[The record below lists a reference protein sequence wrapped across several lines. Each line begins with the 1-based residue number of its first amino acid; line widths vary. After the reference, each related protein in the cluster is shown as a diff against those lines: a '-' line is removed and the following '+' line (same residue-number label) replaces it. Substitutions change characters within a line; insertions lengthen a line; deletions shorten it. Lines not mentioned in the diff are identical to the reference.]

1 MLALSWPFWAG
12 LACAETK
19 LPPLPKIGI
28 EGEDNRTVAD
38 SKVWPWIA
46 VGRINREIGGHC
58 TGTLIAPDLVLTAA
72 HCLYNSDDG
81 RWTAPFEVHFVAGYN
96 RGSYA
101 AHARGKRFIHDPA
114 YVPGKAATIK
124 EMARDWAIIVLEQKL
139 SLQPVPLTTRNRNE
153 ILAKPNAGVPNVG
166 VPNVG
171 VLSAAGYSGDRSEV
185 LLRHAG
191 CTILGMMREHPVMID
206 DCDSTFG
213 ASGGPLLMITNEKAE
228 IVGLQSG
235 VAQFKDKGERGVAVP
250 VWTFRGAVPR

>member
-1 MLALSWPFWAG
+1 MWAG
-12 LACAETK
+12 AAFAETK
-19 LPPLPKIGI
+19 LPPLPKVGI
-28 EGEDNRTVAD
+28 EGEDNRTLTD

-46 VGRINREIGGHC
+46 VGRINREVGGHC

-72 HCLYNSDDG
+72 HCLYNSNDG

-114 YVPGKAATIK
+114 YLPGKAATITQ
-124 EMARDWAIIVLEQKL
+124 MARDWAIIELDQKL
-139 SLQPVPLTTRNRNE
+139 SVKPVPLATRSKNE
-153 ILAKPNAGVPNVG
+153 IMAQPGAGE
-166 VPNVG
+166 
-171 VLSAAGYSGDRSEV
+171 LSAAGYNGDRSEV

-191 CTILGMMREHPVMID
+191 CSILGLMQEHPVMVD

-213 ASGGPLLMITNEKAE
+213 ASGGPLLLITQEKAE

-235 VAQFKDKGERGVAVP
+235 VVQFKSKGERGIAVP
-250 VWTFRGAVPR
+250 VWTFRSAVPH